1 MDYCRLHEENLVKK
15 YHSQVRFDTNQW
27 NGKIQALEIDI
38 EKEGQRSERVEKQLC
53 VNIEVNYRYLLLAR
67 RKICIRIFYFYFKMI
82 IINESFCCTVLILH
96 AK

>member
-53 VNIEVNYRYLLLAR
+53 VNIEVNYYYLLLAR
-67 RKICIRIFYFYFKMI
+67 RKNEHTHFIFYLKI
-82 IINESFCCTVLILH
+82 IINESFCRTVLIVH